1 MDVKV
6 KELMEDETHK
16 SHLTHSSTTVN
27 LFSSG
32 QYVNCTSP
40 PSQVVINGALAA
52 VVAFLSAEQ
61 TTKMLVVT
69 SWYSK

>member
-1 MDVKV
+1 MDVKF
-6 KELMEDETHK
+6 KELMEEKTHK
-16 SHLTHSSTTVN
+16 SHLAHSSTTVN

-52 VVAFLSAEQ
+52 AVVFFSAKQ